1 MSILENL
8 LKSYETNK
16 SDPFLI
22 YGIAIEYRN
31 AENFEKALE
40 FFKIVNSDFPDYVPN
55 YFHLGQAYESLDL
68 IEEAK
73 IAYEDGIKV
82 ASKARNSH
90 ALSELRGAL
99 DLINSCV

>member
-8 LKSYETNK
+8 FKTYENDKSN
-16 SDPFLI
+16 PFLP

-31 AENFEKALE
+31 AGELEKALQ

-68 IEEAK
+68 IEDAK
-73 IAYEDGIKV
+73 KAYELGIEVAGKV
-82 ASKARNSH
+82 GDSH
-90 ALSELRGAL
+90 ALSELQGAL
-99 DLINSCV
+99 NFI